1 MMMGYNI
8 GPFGWV
14 FMIIF
19 WVIVIGLGFW
29 LVARIFPQVTNTLS
43 STNSGGQDQREES
56 GLEIIKRR
64 YARGEIT
71 ETEYKEMRQTLSD

>member
-1 MMMGYNI
+1 MMMGY
-8 GPFGWV
+8 GFGAFGWM

-19 WVIVIGLGFW
+19 WVIIIGLGFW

-43 STNSGGQDQREES
+43 STNARGQNQREES

-64 YARGEIT
+64 YALGEIT
-71 ETEYKEMRQTLSD
+71 ETEYQEIRQTLSD

>member
-1 MMMGYNI
+1 MMMGY
-8 GPFGWV
+8 GFGAFGWV

-43 STNSGGQDQREES
+43 STNATGQDQREES

-64 YARGEIT
+64 YAQGEIT
-71 ETEYKEMRQTLSD
+71 ETEYQEMRQTLSD